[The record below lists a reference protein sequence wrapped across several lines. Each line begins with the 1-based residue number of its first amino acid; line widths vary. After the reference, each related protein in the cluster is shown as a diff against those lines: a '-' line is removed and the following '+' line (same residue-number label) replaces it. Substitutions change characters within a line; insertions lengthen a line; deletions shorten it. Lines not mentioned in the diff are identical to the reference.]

1 MPKGSTAGRWFSSKK
16 GLLHFADCVPR
27 CSYSDQYFLSNACG
41 GTKEKLCYRG
51 WRAGL
56 SFKNPNASSNVV
68 ESASSVMNPFNPKV
82 SVGMPVYNGER
93 FVAEALDSIL
103 SQTYGDFELI
113 ISDNASTDSTEEIC
127 RLYAGR
133 DRRIRYFRNP
143 KNLGVGRN
151 FRRTFELSSGEYFKW
166 AAADDLC
173 APEFLKHCVE
183 VLNGDSSVAIAF
195 PRTAIIDEFGCKVS
209 DNADS
214 VDLQSPSPSERLR
227 KLLLNLGLCD
237 AQYGVMPIRFLRQT
251 TLIQDFAGADIC
263 FLAELC
269 LYGKF
274 HEIAEVM
281 FFRRFHPGCSS
292 RNRSNVEVQHFY
304 NPGSHKELYLREWR
318 HLYEKVRALCRAPLN
333 FQEKVRVARLLLE
346 LGTWNRRQ
354 LLNELLL
361 ALKWGTNSALVDKEV
376 TRRKQG

>member
-1 MPKGSTAGRWFSSKK
+1 
-16 GLLHFADCVPR
+16 
-27 CSYSDQYFLSNACG
+27 
-41 GTKEKLCYRG
+41 
-51 WRAGL
+51 
-56 SFKNPNASSNVV
+56 
-68 ESASSVMNPFNPKV
+68 MNPLNPKV

-93 FVAEALDSIL
+93 FVAEALNSIL
-103 SQTYGDFELI
+103 CQTYGDFELI

-127 RLYAGR
+127 RHYAAR
-133 DRRIRYFRNP
+133 DRRIRYLRNP

-173 APEFLKHCVE
+173 APEFLEHCVE
-183 VLNGDSSVAIAF
+183 VLNRDRHVAIAF
-195 PRTAIIDEFGCKVS
+195 PRTAIIDEFGSRVS
-209 DNADS
+209 EYEDS

-251 TLIQDFAGADIC
+251 ALIQDFVGADIC

-274 HEIAEVM
+274 YEIAKVM

-292 RNRSNVEVQHFY
+292 RNRSNVELQRFY
-304 NPGSHKELYLREWR
+304 NPGSDKELYLREWR
-318 HLYEKVRALCRAPLN
+318 HLYEKVRALFRAPLN
-333 FQEKVRVARLLLE
+333 FREKVRVARLLLE
-346 LGTWNRRQ
+346 LGTWNRKQ

-361 ALKWGTNSALVDKEV
+361 ALKWESHSALADKGAI
-376 TRRKQG
+376 RRKKG